1 MTKVGFIGLGN
12 MGIGMARNIAA
23 KGWPLSVWNR
33 SPNKAKSFAGA
44 NVAAVKTP
52 ATAADGADFVIT
64 MLADDAAL
72 EAVTLGSEGLL
83 SRLAPEAVHI
93 SMSTVSAS
101 CTRTLAAQHAAAGRL
116 FLAAPVFGRP
126 DVAAGAKLWI
136 AAGGPAALVERCRPV
151 LEAMGQGIIHV
162 GEAPDQ
168 ANVFKLAGNFLIGS
182 MLESLC
188 EAFALL
194 RKHGVDPRPFQEL
207 IAKNL
212 FRSPVYENYG
222 NIALSGRFEP
232 PAFRLAL
239 GLKDMTLALQAAQ
252 ECQTPMPVLSAVH
265 GNLLSAVARG
275 LGGLDMPAVIRVVE
289 ENAGLGHA
297 KSA

>member
-12 MGIGMARNIAA
+12 MGMGMARNIAA
-23 KGWPLSVWNR
+23 KGWALSVWNR
-33 SPNKAKSFAGA
+33 SPGKATSLAGA

-52 ATAADGADFVIT
+52 AMAADGADFVIT

-93 SMSTVSAS
+93 SMSTVSAN
-101 CTRTLAAQHAAAGRL
+101 CTRTLAARHVAAGRH

-126 DVAAGAKLWI
+126 EAAARAKLWI
-136 AAGGPAALVERCRPV
+136 AVGGPNGLLEHCRTV
-151 LEAMGQGIIHV
+151 LEAMGQGIIHA
-162 GEAPDQ
+162 GESPDQ
-168 ANVFKLAGNFLIGS
+168 ASVFKLASNFLIGS

-188 EAFALL
+188 EAFTLL
-194 RKHGVDPRPFQEL
+194 RKHGIDPRPFHEL
-207 IAKNL
+207 IAKDL

-252 ECQTPMPVLSAVH
+252 ESQTPMPVLAAVQ
-265 GNLLSAVARG
+265 GNLLSAAARG
-275 LGGLDMPAVIRVVE
+275 LGGFDMPAVIRVVE
-289 ENAGLGHA
+289 ENAGL
-297 KSA
+297 SAA

>member
-1 MTKVGFIGLGN
+1 
-12 MGIGMARNIAA
+12 
-23 KGWPLSVWNR
+23 
-33 SPNKAKSFAGA
+33 
-44 NVAAVKTP
+44 
-52 ATAADGADFVIT
+52 
-64 MLADDAAL
+64 
-72 EAVTLGSEGLL
+72 
-83 SRLAPEAVHI
+83 VHI
-93 SMSTVSAS
+93 SMSTVSVA
-101 CTRTLAAQHAAAGRL
+101 CTRALAARHAEAGRL

-126 DVAAGAKLWI
+126 DVAAAAKLWI
-136 AAGGPAALVERCRPV
+136 GVGGPAALVERSRMV

-162 GEAPDQ
+162 GEAPEQ
-168 ANVFKLAGNFLIGS
+168 ASVFKLAGNFLIGS

-188 EAFALL
+188 EAFTLL

-239 GLKDMTLALQAAQ
+239 GMKDMTLALQAAQ
-252 ECQTPMPVLSAVH
+252 DSQTPMPVLSAVH

-275 LGGLDMPAVIRVVE
+275 LGGLDMAAVIRVVG
-289 ENAGLGHA
+289 ENAGLGDA
-297 KSA
+297 KT